1 MNSIGQQYTFWNLIK
16 KYKIVVPKIQRD
28 YVQGRKNKTV
38 EKNREEFV
46 KELIDSLTGGRLISL
61 NFVYGT
67 IQNDNEFIPIDG
79 QQRLTTLFLLH
90 LYVFAKKEDTAAI
103 EKLQKQFSYQTRYTT
118 NRFLE
123 KLAGELPKMLNST
136 CNVNL
141 IDIIRDSGWYVTP
154 WDNDPNICSCLVML
168 QTIHAAYKDKGMEND
183 IDNICKRLKG
193 EEGNNCPI
201 TFMWLQLDKS
211 FGSDNQLY
219 IRMNSR
225 GKQLTD
231 FENFKAELYEKV
243 LAGEETE
250 EFKKK
255 IDGEWYSML
264 WDANVAESNVKD
276 DKKIDIEKE
285 ALLIDSLLK
294 RLIHWMIVSKA
305 CVERSIILKKERGGN
320 KKELAKD
327 EDAVK
332 QKEEHD
338 NLYQY
343 CMPDGNEKID
353 VLRCGVEE
361 YQSLVGKDGIKTCIT
376 EDLNSLL
383 TFWVQLKEDTIF
395 KYIVQDILAVSD
407 NKGKNIYNIDSYSP
421 RVLLYAIT
429 KFAKVYGEEIDESG
443 TINDFKSWYRVI
455 LNLVSTKEIGR
466 PEDYQ
471 KAVWAIAKWDKVT
484 AKWLE
489 EKAVK
494 NAFRPEQ
501 VEEEKQKLNLIKSGE
516 KWKDAILQA
525 EKTNFDQDYQK
536 RDYFRGQIGFLL
548 HMAGVEMTSIAKLN
562 SENLQNFKYYSE
574 AVQCIF
580 DYDNYWSGWKCDEIT
595 NKPMTVD
602 EIKSAEE
609 CSFDNIFHRAMLNHG
624 NYWVNAPGNNIKTF
638 FVYYES
644 HNNYDWRGAFRQ
656 KDDKV
661 KAWGTAVDCLKDLLD
676 NYKPKNPDKYSQEY
690 KFDFDDFKDYL
701 VDRIK
706 AWAVGQIG
714 NSNVNETAEERRLR
728 DLLIQNPNCFKYIRN
743 NYYIYWNDTEQE
755 YLLMSLKRFRKDSF
769 IDIKKELQ
777 GQTP

>member
-1 MNSIGQQYTFWNLIK
+1 MSSIGKQDTFWNLINE
-16 KYKIVVPKIQRD
+16 YKIVVPKIQRD
-28 YVQGRKNKTV
+28 YVQGRENKTV

-46 KELIDSLTGGRLISL
+46 KELIGSLAENKPMSL

-67 IQNDNEFIPIDG
+67 IQNSNEFIPIDG

-90 LYVFAKKEDTAAI
+90 LYVFAKKGNKDEI
-103 EKLQKQFSYQTRYTT
+103 EVLQKKFSYQTRYTT

-123 KLAGELPKMLNST
+123 KLAGELPKMLNSA

-243 LAGEETE
+243 LAGKDTE

-383 TFWVQLKEDTIF
+383 TFLTSIKGEKIF
-395 KYIVQDILAVSD
+395 EYIVKDILAVSEEG
-407 NKGKNIYNIDSYSP
+407 GKSSYKINSYGP

-429 KFAKVYGEEIDESG
+429 KFAKIYEKKTETDERV
-443 TINDFKSWYRVI
+443 NDFQSWYRIV

-466 PEDYQ
+466 PEDFQ

-489 EKAVK
+489 EKDVK

-501 VEEEKQKLNLIKSGE
+501 VEEERQKLNLIKSGE

-525 EKTNFDQDYQK
+525 EKTDFDQGYQE

-548 HMAGVEMTSIAKLN
+548 LMSKEDGDYNVNKFNKICEAAKKIFID
-562 SENLQNFKYYSE
+562 EYDDNL
-574 AVQCIF
+574 
-580 DYDNYWSGWKCDEIT
+580 
-595 NKPMTVD
+595 
-602 EIKSAEE
+602 
-609 CSFDNIFHRAMLNHG
+609 FHRALLTYGDYGTELKSINQEESGRTVSYEITTYFRKTRIHG
-624 NYWVNAPGNNIKTF
+624 AP
-638 FVYYES
+638 
-644 HNNYDWRGAFRQ
+644 DWRDALIVVNWDKEGSCKANKVYIALKSFIEEFINTSSAELEEFQ
-656 KDDKV
+656 NDKLEQYKDKLGQHNDGLPASLQDKLIM
-661 KAWGTAVDCLKDLLD
+661 KRKMFEFTD
-676 NYKPKNPDKYSQEY
+676 NY
-690 KFDFDDFKDYL
+690 F
-701 VDRIK
+701 
-706 AWAVGQIG
+706 
-714 NSNVNETAEERRLR
+714 
-728 DLLIQNPNCFKYIRN
+728 
-743 NYYIYWNDTEQE
+743 
-755 YLLMSLKRFRKDSF
+755 
-769 IDIKKELQ
+769 IKKEEKDILLRSKTKTGEKGRNWDYVDEYYDSSEGEE

>member
-123 KLAGELPKMLNST
+123 KLAGELPKMLNSA

-255 IDGEWYSML
+255 IDGEGYSML

-276 DKKIDIEKE
+276 YKKIDIEKE

-383 TFWVQLKEDTIF
+383 TFWVQLKADTIF

-455 LNLVSTKEIGR
+455 LNLVSTQEIDS
-466 PEDYQ
+466 PEAFQ
-471 KAVWAIAKWDKVT
+471 KAVRAIEEWNDNTADWLKSEKV
-484 AKWLE
+484 KG
-489 EKAVK
+489 
-494 NAFRPEQ
+494 AFRSAQ
-501 VEEEKQKLNLIKSGE
+501 VKEEILKLNLVKQCAWES
-516 KWKDAILQA
+516 AIREA
-525 EKTNFDQDYQK
+525 ENTNFDGNYQA
-536 RDYFRGQIGFLL
+536 RDYFRGQIAFLL
-548 HMAGVEMTSIAKLN
+548 YMAN
-562 SENLQNFKYYSE
+562 SPNSPDGYDLEKFKYYTQ
-574 AVQCIF
+574 AVKSIF
-580 DYDNYWSGWKCDEIT
+580 DKETYLRDSKTADPDKLDSSIDNLTSLLGAK
-595 NKPMTVD
+595 N
-602 EIKSAEE
+602 EE
-609 CSFDNIFHRAMLNHG
+609 NSFDNLFHRAMLIYG

-638 FVYYES
+638 FVYNES
-644 HNNYDWRGAFRQ
+644 HNNYDWRGAFRESINR
-656 KDDKV
+656 
-661 KAWGTAVDCLKDLLD
+661 AGESCNSTWNIAVTCLKELL
-676 NYKPKNPDKYSQEY
+676 NGFEPYYKRDVFE
-690 KFDFDDFKDYL
+690 FDQFRKWLTNEVENFK
-701 VDRIK
+701 
-706 AWAVGQIG
+706 IG
-714 NSNVNETAEERRLR
+714 NLEMSDEKEKALCE
-728 DLLIQNPNCFKYIRN
+728 LLIGNPNCFKYIRN
-743 NYYIYWNDTEQE
+743 NYYVYWGGKDQPPK
-755 YLLMSLKRFRKDSF
+755 YLLMQLKRQRAGS
-769 IDIKKELQ
+769 IINITNELTQ

>member
-1 MNSIGQQYTFWNLIK
+1 MTSGEQYTFWELIK
-16 KYKIVVPKIQRD
+16 RHKIVVPKIQRD
-28 YVQGRKNKTV
+28 YVQGRENKTI

-46 KELIDSLTGGRLISL
+46 KELIGSLAENKPMSL

-67 IQNDNEFIPIDG
+67 IQNGNEFIPIDG

-90 LYVFAKKEDTAAI
+90 LYVLAKKGDIDAI
-103 EKLQKQFSYQTRYTT
+103 GKLQKQFSYQTRYTT
-118 NRFLE
+118 NRFFE
-123 KLAGELPKMLNST
+123 ELAKDLP
-136 CNVNL
+136 NL
-141 IDIIRDSGWYVTP
+141 SKSDDFAQAIRASGWYVTP
-154 WDNDPNICSCLVML
+154 WDNDPNILSCIVML
-168 QTIHAAYKDKGMEND
+168 GLIHENYKQTINGND
-183 IDNICKRLKG
+183 EKSKQIAELLIAD
-193 EEGNNCPI
+193 NCPI
-201 TFMWLQLDKS
+201 TFMWLQLPSS

-243 LAGEETE
+243 LKSEKGDNDKTNN
-250 EFKKK
+250 FKKN

-383 TFWVQLKEDTIF
+383 TFWVQLKADTIF

-455 LNLVSTKEIGR
+455 LNLVSTQEIDS
-466 PEDYQ
+466 PEAFQ
-471 KAVWAIAKWDKVT
+471 KAVRAIEEWNDNTADWLKSEKV
-484 AKWLE
+484 KG
-489 EKAVK
+489 
-494 NAFRPEQ
+494 AFRSAQ
-501 VEEEKQKLNLIKSGE
+501 VKEEILKLNLVKQCAWES
-516 KWKDAILQA
+516 AIREA
-525 EKTNFDQDYQK
+525 ENTNFDGNYQA
-536 RDYFRGQIGFLL
+536 RDYFRGQIAFLL
-548 HMAGVEMTSIAKLN
+548 YMAN
-562 SENLQNFKYYSE
+562 SPNSPDGYDLEKFKYYTQ
-574 AVQCIF
+574 AVKSIF
-580 DYDNYWSGWKCDEIT
+580 DKETYLRDSKTADPDKLDSSIDNLTSLLGAK
-595 NKPMTVD
+595 N
-602 EIKSAEE
+602 EE
-609 CSFDNIFHRAMLNHG
+609 NSFDNLFHRAMLIYG

-638 FVYYES
+638 FVYNES
-644 HNNYDWRGAFRQ
+644 HNNYDWRGAFRESINR
-656 KDDKV
+656 
-661 KAWGTAVDCLKDLLD
+661 AGESCNSTWNIAVTCLKELL
-676 NYKPKNPDKYSQEY
+676 NGFEPYYKRDVFE
-690 KFDFDDFKDYL
+690 FDQFRKWLTNEVENFK
-701 VDRIK
+701 
-706 AWAVGQIG
+706 IG
-714 NSNVNETAEERRLR
+714 NLEMSDEKEKALCE
-728 DLLIQNPNCFKYIRN
+728 LLIGNPNCFKYIRN
-743 NYYIYWNDTEQE
+743 NYYVYWGGKDQPPK
-755 YLLMSLKRFRKDSF
+755 YLLMQLKRQRAGS
-769 IDIKKELQ
+769 IINITNELTQ